1 MKHCIIVK
9 YNETVDA
16 EKKKALLPE
25 IQEVFA
31 PLLKMDGIH
40 AIDLIPNVID
50 RPNRYDLMIRI
61 DMEEEALPAY
71 DASQP
76 HKNWKANY
84 AHYLEKKA
92 IFDYE

>member
-9 YNETVDA
+9 YNENVDA
-16 EKKKALLPE
+16 EKKKALIPE

-31 PLLKMDGIH
+31 PLLEMEGIH
-40 AIDLIPNVID
+40 AVDLIPNVID

-61 DMEEEALPAY
+61 DMEEAALSAY
-71 DASQP
+71 DVSQP

-84 AHYLEKKA
+84 AHYLEKKT